1 MNEINIQRRPKVPED
16 LKSIVKPEELVDIV
30 EMTPLTL
37 QDRRTYNLLLGNAWN
52 KIFDDSKH
60 IISRHE
66 LTKHIDS
73 NNQDIEGSLRR
84 LMSSIVVVKI
94 RNNKN
99 GKPSTRQLPLLGS
112 NEIEDRG
119 PIEYSFPPELI
130 DIVKKTKIF
139 ARLHTEVMFALSSK
153 YSLTLYEWLQKRI
166 NLKYIDY
173 ETVSIEDIRG
183 ILGVPE
189 GKLATYGNLNKYA
202 IKPAAEEV
210 SFLTEIEIITEPIK
224 TGRAVTHIKI
234 SWKKKSDVGAQI
246 AAVEELERS
255 KIGRKARMQKRVENA
270 EVSPEFSQ
278 ITNSSLSLPTILVD
292 NALVE
297 KGKKIALQAG
307 TGWDIYGIKREF
319 QEYAIKKGMPKNIE
333 SAFIGF
339 VKNKVK
345 TAP

>member
-1 MNEINIQRRPKVPED
+1 MNDTNIQRRPKVPED

-52 KIFDDSKH
+52 DILNKSKH
-60 IISRHE
+60 TIARHE

-73 NNQDIEGSLRR
+73 NNQDIESSLRR

-119 PIEYSFPPELI
+119 PIEYRFPPELI
-130 DIVKKTKIF
+130 DIVKKTQIF

-153 YSLTLYEWLQKRI
+153 YSLTLYEWLQKRV

-173 ETVSIEDIRG
+173 ETVPLDDVRG
-183 ILGVPE
+183 LLGVAT
-189 GKLATYGNLNKYA
+189 GKLTTYGNLNKYA
-202 IKPAAEEV
+202 IKPAVEEV
-210 SFLTEIEIITEPIK
+210 SFLTEYDITTEPIK
-224 TGRAVTHIKI
+224 TGRAVTHLKI
-234 SWKKKSDVGAQI
+234 SWQKKQDVGAQI

-255 KIGRKARMQKRVENA
+255 KIGRKARMQKRVETA
-270 EVSPEFSQ
+270 ELSPEFSQ
-278 ITNSSLSLPTILVD
+278 ITNSSSSLPTIFID
-292 NALVE
+292 NTLVE
-297 KGKKIALQAG
+297 KGKEIALQAG
-307 TGWDIYGIKREF
+307 TGWDIYAIKREF
-319 QEYAIKKGMPKNIE
+319 QDFAKKKGMPNNIE

-345 TAP
+345 IAP

>member
-1 MNEINIQRRPKVPED
+1 MNEINTQQRPKVPED

-52 KIFDDSKH
+52 NILTKSKH
-60 IISRHE
+60 IIARQE

-84 LMSSIVVVKI
+84 LMSSIVIIKI

-99 GKPSTRQLPLLGS
+99 GKPSTRQLPLLGA

-130 DIVKKTKIF
+130 DIVKKTQIF

-153 YSLTLYEWLQKRI
+153 YSLTLYEWLQKRV

-173 ETVSIEDIRG
+173 ETVSLKDLRG

-189 GKLATYGNLNKYA
+189 GKLSSYGNLNKYA
-202 IKPAAEEV
+202 IKPAVEEV
-210 SFLTEIEIITEPIK
+210 SFLTEYDITTDPIK
-224 TGRAVTHIKI
+224 TSRAVTHVKI
-234 SWKKKSDVGAQI
+234 SWHRKQDVGAQI
-246 AAVEELERS
+246 SAVEELQRS
-255 KIGRKARMQKRVENA
+255 KVGRQARMQKRVESA
-270 EVSPEFSQ
+270 EVSSDLSQ
-278 ITNSSLSLPTILVD
+278 ITNSSSSLPTFFID
-292 NALVE
+292 NELVE
-297 KGKKIALQAG
+297 KGKEITLQAG
-307 TGWDIYGIKREF
+307 TGWDIYAIKREF
-319 QEYAIKKGMPKNIE
+319 QEYAKKKGLPNNIE
-333 SAFIGF
+333 GAFLGF
-339 VKNKVK
+339 VKKKVK
-345 TAP
+345 QAP